1 MDRVSYLR
9 GWIDLLSGVING
21 GAGVTDREKTHQIV
35 ILLIVN
41 AWLFSGVA
49 NTLQERRFSCIST
62 SDNEDAKA
70 SIFLSSIK
78 SFFEVEDSHVGGSNL
93 GTVQISLM
101 VDKDTCW
108 RNQNPLTLPPF
119 WLGSLLEHWAFT

>member
-1 MDRVSYLR
+1 MIS
-9 GWIDLLSGVING
+9 SGV
-21 GAGVTDREKTHQIV
+21 GATDREKTHQIV

-49 NTLQERRFSCIST
+49 NTLQQRRFSCIGT

-78 SFFEVEDSHVGGSNL
+78 SFFEVEDSHVGGGSNL
-93 GTVQISLM
+93 GALQISLM
-101 VDKDTCW
+101 VDKDTC
-108 RNQNPLTLPPF
+108 
-119 WLGSLLEHWAFT
+119 